1 MRWLGTKLQK
11 KGNNPSLS
19 FERFCFLKAKIN
31 GSLIVDQAKRLVENF
46 FNVKKMLYKIILL
59 KKQASPS

>member
-1 MRWLGTKLQK
+1 
-11 KGNNPSLS
+11 
-19 FERFCFLKAKIN
+19 LKAKIN

>member
-1 MRWLGTKLQK
+1 LGTKLQK

-31 GSLIVDQAKRLVENF
+31 SSLIVDQAKRLVENF
-46 FNVKKMLYKIILL
+46 FNIKEMLYKIILL